1 MLSFFRRLVHSRV
14 GVLVTLVF
22 LGLIA
27 LAFAAGD
34 VSGITGG
41 QAVAGNQVA
50 KIGGTAIGEAELMR
64 RAQTDLQNARREA
77 PELTIAQYINGGG
90 LEATLERIV
99 NATALSE
106 WGEKTGMRVGKRAV
120 DGAIASQPGLQGPDG
135 KFSQAL
141 YERVLRENRLSV
153 QQLRDDVARD
163 IVSRQLVA
171 PTAGASQVANQ
182 LAIPYASL
190 LLERRQGSIGFIP
203 ATATKPAAP
212 SAAEVDQFYKANVQR
227 YTLPERR
234 IMKFSAVT
242 PETVAANTTP
252 SAAEIQAAYTAAADR
267 YGAKET
273 RNVEQV
279 IVLDQAGAAKLA
291 AAVRGGA
298 TLAAAA
304 RGAGLEPS
312 TFTAVTKETLATQT
326 AQSVADAAFAA
337 ADGAVAGPV
346 RSPLGFHVLRVS
358 GITASAQKPLES
370 VRAEVEAEVRQR
382 KQAEAL
388 SALHDGIDASIVDG
402 ATFDEIAAERRLRAG
417 PTPPLT
423 AAGRLPGGDPRQPG
437 PVPMPIVQA
446 GFGMGE
452 GDEPQLV
459 SLDDKGSFALV
470 ALERVLPPSPIPFA
484 EVRARVAADLT
495 AQRGAAAAKT
505 VAERVA
511 QAVSRGTPLAQ
522 ALAGTGLTLPKV
534 EAVDTTRA
542 QIARVGQR
550 VPPPLALMFAMA
562 PGRAKPLAAPRNEGW
577 YVVALNRIESRD
589 ASKVPGAV
597 TAIRREIG
605 GLVGREYAEQFVRAI
620 RRDLGETR
628 NQSAINAARQNLL
641 SGAPAPQ

>member
-14 GVLVTLVF
+14 GVIVTLVF
-22 LGLIA
+22 LALIA

-50 KIGGTAIGEAELMR
+50 RVGGTAIDEAELMR
-64 RAQTDLQNARREA
+64 RVQSDVQNARRER
-77 PELTIAQYINGGG
+77 PELTMAQYLEAGG
-90 LEATLERIV
+90 LESTLERMV
-99 NATALSE
+99 NALALAE
-106 WGEKTGMRVGKRAV
+106 WAEKTGMRVGKRAV

-153 QQLRDDVARD
+153 AQLRDDVATD

-171 PTAGASQVANQ
+171 PTAGASQVPDQ
-182 LAIPYASL
+182 LATPYASL
-190 LLERRQGSIGFIP
+190 LLERRRGAIGFIP
-203 ATATKPAAP
+203 AAATKPAAP
-212 SAAEVDQFYKANVQR
+212 TDAEVNQFYQANVAR

-234 IMKFSAVT
+234 VMKFSAIT
-242 PETVAANTTP
+242 PETLAANTAPTET
-252 SAAEIQAAYTAAADR
+252 EIRAAYTAAADR

-273 RNVEQV
+273 RDVEQV
-279 IVLDQAGAAKLA
+279 IVLDKPGADRLA
-291 AAVRGGA
+291 AAVRGGT

-304 RGAGLEPS
+304 RAAGLEPS
-312 TFTAVTKETLATQT
+312 SFTGVTKEALATQT
-326 AQSVADAAFAA
+326 AQSIADAAFAA
-337 ADGAVAGPV
+337 AQGAVAGPV
-346 RSPLGFHVLRVS
+346 RSPLGYHVLRVNAVAA
-358 GITASAQKPLES
+358 TAQKPLES
-370 VRAEVEAEVRQR
+370 VRAELEAEVRQR
-382 KQAEAL
+382 KQGEAL
-388 SALHDGIDASIVDG
+388 SALHDGIDAAIVDG
-402 ATFDEIAAERRLRAG
+402 GTFDEIAAERRLRAG
-417 PTPPLT
+417 STPPLT
-423 AAGRLPGGDPRQPG
+423 AAGRLPGADPRQPG
-437 PVPMPIVQA
+437 PVPMPVVQA

-470 ALERVLPPSPIPFA
+470 ALERILPPSPVPLA

-495 AQRGAAAAKT
+495 AERGAAAAKAI
-505 VAERVA
+505 AERVA

-522 ALAGTGLTLPKV
+522 ALAGTGLSLPKI

-577 YVVALNRIESRD
+577 YVVALTGIESRD
-589 ASKVPGAV
+589 AGKVPGAV

-605 GLVGREYAEQFVRAI
+605 GLIGREYAEQFVRAI
-620 RRDLGETR
+620 RRELGESR